1 MINSMTGYAN
11 GSFKLDSSVSLSVEI
26 RALNNRY
33 LDLNIRLDDDL
44 KYLEAK
50 IKSLLSDTIKRG
62 KVECRI
68 TKSLNQQSKSSY
80 SDDQIKDA
88 LKIMKRVAL
97 LSRQEFSATPHE
109 IINFINSNQKSKNIN
124 INEKALLTALS
135 NVLKNF
141 NKDRAREGKNLS
153 SILKQNVNTI
163 NVHVKNVRK
172 FYKDDAKDYQ
182 QKLIK
187 KLSDINSEIDQ
198 QRLQQEVV
206 YFLQKSDIE
215 EELSRI
221 LSHNKEIVDLL
232 KSKDPVG
239 KKLDFMMQE
248 LNREANTLGSKSIST
263 RISSLAVDIKVL
275 IEQMREQIQNIEGQT
290 LIKINYLSSAPLL
303 VLAKRQLSKN
313 Y

>member
-1 MINSMTGYAN
+1 MTGYAN

-50 IKSLLSDTIKRG
+50 IKSMLSDTIKRG

-68 TKSLNQQSKSSY
+68 TKSLNQQSKLSY

-88 LKIMKRVAL
+88 LKIMKRVAV

-109 IINFINSNQKSKNIN
+109 IINFINSNQRPKNIN
-124 INEKALLTALS
+124 INEKAFLTALS

-153 SILKQNVNTI
+153 SILKQNVNAI
-163 NVHVKNVRK
+163 NAHVKNVRK
-172 FYKDDAKDYQ
+172 FYKDDAKDHQ
-182 QKLIK
+182 QKLLK
-187 KLSDINSEIDQ
+187 KLSNINSEIDQ

-221 LSHNKEIVDLL
+221 LSHNKEIINLL
-232 KSKDPVG
+232 KNKDPVG

-275 IEQMREQIQNIEGQT
+275 IEQMREQIQNIE
-290 LIKINYLSSAPLL
+290 
-303 VLAKRQLSKN
+303 
-313 Y
+313 

>member
-1 MINSMTGYAN
+1 MTGYAN

-50 IKSLLSDTIKRG
+50 IKSKLSDTIKRG

-88 LKIMKRVAL
+88 LKIMKRVAHL
-97 LSRQEFSATPHE
+97 AKQEFSVTPHE
-109 IINFINSNQKSKNIN
+109 IINFINSNQKPKNIN
-124 INEKALLTALS
+124 INEKALLTAVS

-153 SILKQNVNTI
+153 SILKQNVNAI
-163 NVHVKNVRK
+163 NAHVKNVRK
-172 FYKDDAKDYQ
+172 FYKDDAKDHQ

-221 LSHNKEIVDLL
+221 LSHSKEIIDLL
-232 KSKDPVG
+232 KIKDPVG

-275 IEQMREQIQNIEGQT
+275 IEQMREQIQNIE
-290 LIKINYLSSAPLL
+290 
-303 VLAKRQLSKN
+303 
-313 Y
+313 

>member
-1 MINSMTGYAN
+1 MTGYAN
-11 GSFKLDSSVSLSVEI
+11 GSFKLDSSVSLSFEI

-33 LDLNIRLDDDL
+33 FDLNIRLDDDL

-50 IKSLLSDTIKRG
+50 IKSMLSDTIKRG

-68 TKSLNQQSKSSY
+68 TKSLNHQSKLSY

-109 IINFINSNQKSKNIN
+109 IINFINSNQKPKNIT
-124 INEKALLTALS
+124 INEKAFLAALS

-153 SILKQNVNTI
+153 SILKQNVNAI
-163 NVHVKNVRK
+163 NAHIKNVRK
-172 FYKDDAKDYQ
+172 FYKDDAKEHQ
-182 QKLIK
+182 QKLLK
-187 KLSDINSEIDQ
+187 KLRDINSEIDQ

-221 LSHNKEIVDLL
+221 LSHNKEILDLL
-232 KSKDPVG
+232 RSKDPVG

-275 IEQMREQIQNIEGQT
+275 IEQMREQIQNIE
-290 LIKINYLSSAPLL
+290 
-303 VLAKRQLSKN
+303 
-313 Y
+313 

>member
-50 IKSLLSDTIKRG
+50 IKSMLSDTIKRG

-97 LSRQEFSATPHE
+97 LSKQEFSATPHE
-109 IINFINSNQKSKNIN
+109 IINFINSNQKPKNIN
-124 INEKALLTALS
+124 INEKVLLPALS
-135 NVLKNF
+135 NILKNF

-153 SILKQNVNTI
+153 SILKQNVNSI
-163 NVHVKNVRK
+163 NAHVKNVRK
-172 FYKDDAKDYQ
+172 FYKDDAKDHQ
-182 QKLIK
+182 QKLLK

-221 LSHNKEIVDLL
+221 LSHNKEIIDLL
-232 KSKDPVG
+232 KSVDPVG

-275 IEQMREQIQNIEGQT
+275 IEQMREQIQNIE
-290 LIKINYLSSAPLL
+290 
-303 VLAKRQLSKN
+303 
-313 Y
+313 

>member
-1 MINSMTGYAN
+1 MTGYAN
-11 GSFKLDSSVSLSVEI
+11 GSFKLNSSVSLSVEI

-109 IINFINSNQKSKNIN
+109 IINFINSNQKPKNIN
-124 INEKALLTALS
+124 INEKAFLAALS

-153 SILKQNVNTI
+153 SILKQNVNAI
-163 NVHVKNVRK
+163 NAHVKNVRK
-172 FYKDDAKDYQ
+172 FYKDDAKDHQ
-182 QKLIK
+182 QKLLK

-221 LSHNKEIVDLL
+221 LSHNKEIIDLL

-275 IEQMREQIQNIEGQT
+275 IEQMREQIQNIE
-290 LIKINYLSSAPLL
+290 
-303 VLAKRQLSKN
+303 
-313 Y
+313 

>member
-1 MINSMTGYAN
+1 MTGYAN
-11 GSFKLDSSVSLSVEI
+11 GSFKLDLSVSLSVEI

-50 IKSLLSDTIKRG
+50 IKSLLSDTVKRG

-88 LKIMKRVAL
+88 LKIMKRVAHL
-97 LSRQEFSATPHE
+97 TKQEFSATPHE
-109 IINFINSNQKSKNIN
+109 IINFINSNQKPKNIN

-153 SILKQNVNTI
+153 SILKQNVNAI
-163 NVHVKNVRK
+163 NANVKNVRK
-172 FYKDDAKDYQ
+172 FYKDDAKEHQ

-275 IEQMREQIQNIEGQT
+275 IEQMREQIQNIE
-290 LIKINYLSSAPLL
+290 
-303 VLAKRQLSKN
+303 
-313 Y
+313 

>member
-1 MINSMTGYAN
+1 MTGYAN

-68 TKSLNQQSKSSY
+68 TKSFNQQSKSSY

-109 IINFINSNQKSKNIN
+109 IINFINSNQKPKNIN
-124 INEKALLTALS
+124 INEKAFLTALS

-153 SILKQNVNTI
+153 SILKQNVNSI
-163 NVHVKNVRK
+163 NAHVKNVRK
-172 FYKDDAKDYQ
+172 FYKDDAKDHQ
-182 QKLIK
+182 QKLLK
-187 KLSDINSEIDQ
+187 KLRDINSEIDQ

-221 LSHNKEIVDLL
+221 LSHNKEIIDLL

-275 IEQMREQIQNIEGQT
+275 IEQMREQIQNIE
-290 LIKINYLSSAPLL
+290 
-303 VLAKRQLSKN
+303 
-313 Y
+313 

>member
-68 TKSLNQQSKSSY
+68 TKSLNQQSKLSY

-88 LKIMKRVAL
+88 LKIMKRVAHL
-97 LSRQEFSATPHE
+97 AKQEFSVTPHE
-109 IINFINSNQKSKNIN
+109 IINFINSNQKPKNIN
-124 INEKALLTALS
+124 INEKALLTAVS

-163 NVHVKNVRK
+163 NAHVKNVRK
-172 FYKDDAKDYQ
+172 FYKDDAKDHQ

-232 KSKDPVG
+232 QSKDPVG

-275 IEQMREQIQNIEGQT
+275 IEQMREQIQNIE
-290 LIKINYLSSAPLL
+290 
-303 VLAKRQLSKN
+303 
-313 Y
+313 

>member
-68 TKSLNQQSKSSY
+68 SKSLNQHSKLSY

-109 IINFINSNQKSKNIN
+109 IINFINSNQKPKNIN
-124 INEKALLTALS
+124 INEKAFLAALS

-153 SILKQNVNTI
+153 SILKQNVNAT
-163 NVHVKNVRK
+163 NAHVKNVRK
-172 FYKDDAKDYQ
+172 FYKDDAKDHQ
-182 QKLIK
+182 QKLLK

-221 LSHNKEIVDLL
+221 LSHNKEIIDLL

-275 IEQMREQIQNIEGQT
+275 IEQMREQIQNIE
-290 LIKINYLSSAPLL
+290 
-303 VLAKRQLSKN
+303 
-313 Y
+313 

>member
-1 MINSMTGYAN
+1 MIYSMTGYAN

-50 IKSLLSDTIKRG
+50 IKSMLSDTIKRG

-68 TKSLNQQSKSSY
+68 TKSLNQQSKLSY

-88 LKIMKRVAL
+88 LKIMKRVAHL
-97 LSRQEFSATPHE
+97 AKQEFSVTPNE
-109 IINFINSNQKSKNIN
+109 IINFINSNQKPKNIN
-124 INEKALLTALS
+124 INEKALLTAVS

-153 SILKQNVNTI
+153 SILKQNVNAI
-163 NVHVKNVRK
+163 NAHVKNVRK
-172 FYKDDAKDYQ
+172 FYKDDAKEHQ

-221 LSHNKEIVDLL
+221 LSHNKEIIDLL

-275 IEQMREQIQNIEGQT
+275 IEQMREQIQNIE
-290 LIKINYLSSAPLL
+290 
-303 VLAKRQLSKN
+303 
-313 Y
+313 

>member
-33 LDLNIRLDDDL
+33 LDLNIRLDDEL

-88 LKIMKRVAL
+88 LKIMKRVAHL
-97 LSRQEFSATPHE
+97 AKQEFSVTPHE
-109 IINFINSNQKSKNIN
+109 IINFINSNQKPKNIN
-124 INEKALLTALS
+124 INEKALLTAVS

-153 SILKQNVNTI
+153 SILKQNVNAI
-163 NVHVKNVRK
+163 NAHVKNVRK
-172 FYKDDAKDYQ
+172 FYKDDAKDHQ

-221 LSHNKEIVDLL
+221 LSHNKEIIDLL
-232 KSKDPVG
+232 KIKDPVG

-275 IEQMREQIQNIEGQT
+275 IEQMREQIQNIE
-290 LIKINYLSSAPLL
+290 
-303 VLAKRQLSKN
+303 
-313 Y
+313 

>member
-1 MINSMTGYAN
+1 MTGYAN

-50 IKSLLSDTIKRG
+50 IKSLLSGTIKRG

-68 TKSLNQQSKSSY
+68 TKSLNQQSKLSY

-88 LKIMKRVAL
+88 LKIMKRVAHL
-97 LSRQEFSATPHE
+97 AKQEFLVTPHE
-109 IINFINSNQKSKNIN
+109 IINFINSNQKPKNIN
-124 INEKALLTALS
+124 INEKALLTAVS

-153 SILKQNVNTI
+153 SILKQNVNAI
-163 NVHVKNVRK
+163 NAHVKNVRK
-172 FYKDDAKDYQ
+172 FYKDDAKDHQ

-221 LSHNKEIVDLL
+221 LSHNKEIIDLL
-232 KSKDPVG
+232 QSKDPVG

-275 IEQMREQIQNIEGQT
+275 IEQMREQIQNIE
-290 LIKINYLSSAPLL
+290 
-303 VLAKRQLSKN
+303 
-313 Y
+313 

>member
-50 IKSLLSDTIKRG
+50 IKSMLSDTIKRG

-68 TKSLNQQSKSSY
+68 SKSLNQHSKLSY

-88 LKIMKRVAL
+88 LKIMKRVAR
-97 LSRQEFSATPHE
+97 LSKQEFSATPHE
-109 IINFINSNQKSKNIN
+109 IINFINSNQKPKNIN
-124 INEKALLTALS
+124 INEKAFLAALS

-153 SILKQNVNTI
+153 SVLKQNVNVI
-163 NVHVKNVRK
+163 NANVKNVRK
-172 FYKDDAKDYQ
+172 FYKDDAKDHQ
-182 QKLIK
+182 QKLLK

-221 LSHNKEIVDLL
+221 LSHNKEIIDLL
-232 KSKDPVG
+232 KSNDPVG

-275 IEQMREQIQNIEGQT
+275 IEQMREQIQNIE
-290 LIKINYLSSAPLL
+290 
-303 VLAKRQLSKN
+303 
-313 Y
+313 

>member
-88 LKIMKRVAL
+88 LKIMKRVAHL
-97 LSRQEFSATPHE
+97 AKQEFSVTPHE
-109 IINFINSNQKSKNIN
+109 IINFINSNQKPKNIY
-124 INEKALLTALS
+124 INEKALLTAVS

-153 SILKQNVNTI
+153 SILKQNVNAI
-163 NVHVKNVRK
+163 NAHVKNVRK
-172 FYKDDAKDYQ
+172 FYKDDAKDHQ

-221 LSHNKEIVDLL
+221 LSHNKEIIDLL
-232 KSKDPVG
+232 KIKDPVG

-275 IEQMREQIQNIEGQT
+275 IEQMREQIQNIE
-290 LIKINYLSSAPLL
+290 
-303 VLAKRQLSKN
+303 
-313 Y
+313 

>member
-1 MINSMTGYAN
+1 MTGYAN

-50 IKSLLSDTIKRG
+50 IKSKLSDTIKRG

-68 TKSLNQQSKSSY
+68 TKSLNQQSKLSY

-109 IINFINSNQKSKNIN
+109 IINFINSNQKPKNIN
-124 INEKALLTALS
+124 INEKAFLTALS

-153 SILKQNVNTI
+153 SILKQNVNSI
-163 NVHVKNVRK
+163 NAHVKNVRK
-172 FYKDDAKDYQ
+172 FYKDDAKDHQ
-182 QKLIK
+182 QKLLK

-221 LSHNKEIVDLL
+221 LSHNKEIIDLL

-275 IEQMREQIQNIEGQT
+275 IEQMREQIQNIE
-290 LIKINYLSSAPLL
+290 
-303 VLAKRQLSKN
+303 
-313 Y
+313 

>member
-88 LKIMKRVAL
+88 LKIMKRVAHL
-97 LSRQEFSATPHE
+97 AKQEFSVTPHE
-109 IINFINSNQKSKNIN
+109 IINFINSNQKPKNIN
-124 INEKALLTALS
+124 INEKALLTAVS

-153 SILKQNVNTI
+153 SILKQNVNAI
-163 NVHVKNVRK
+163 NAHVKNVRK
-172 FYKDDAKDYQ
+172 FYKDDAKDHQ

-221 LSHNKEIVDLL
+221 LSHNKEIIDLL
-232 KSKDPVG
+232 KIKDPVG

-275 IEQMREQIQNIEGQT
+275 IEQMREQIQNIE
-290 LIKINYLSSAPLL
+290 
-303 VLAKRQLSKN
+303 
-313 Y
+313 

>member
-50 IKSLLSDTIKRG
+50 IKSMLSETIKRG

-68 TKSLNQQSKSSY
+68 TKSLNQQSKLSY

-88 LKIMKRVAL
+88 LKIMKRVAH

-109 IINFINSNQKSKNIN
+109 IINFINSNQKPKNIT
-124 INEKALLTALS
+124 INEKAFLTALS
-135 NVLKNF
+135 NVFKNF

-153 SILKQNVNTI
+153 SILKQNVNAI
-163 NVHVKNVRK
+163 NAHVKNVRK
-172 FYKDDAKDYQ
+172 FYKDDAKDHQ
-182 QKLIK
+182 QKLLK
-187 KLSDINSEIDQ
+187 KLSNINSEIDQ

-221 LSHNKEIVDLL
+221 FSHNKEIIDLL

-275 IEQMREQIQNIEGQT
+275 IEQMREQIQNIE
-290 LIKINYLSSAPLL
+290 
-303 VLAKRQLSKN
+303 
-313 Y
+313 

>member
-88 LKIMKRVAL
+88 LKIMKRVAHL
-97 LSRQEFSATPHE
+97 AKQEFSVTPHE
-109 IINFINSNQKSKNIN
+109 IINFINSNQKPKNIN
-124 INEKALLTALS
+124 INEKALLTAVS

-153 SILKQNVNTI
+153 SILKQNVNAI
-163 NVHVKNVRK
+163 NAHVKNVRK
-172 FYKDDAKDYQ
+172 FYKDDAKDHQ

-232 KSKDPVG
+232 KNKDPVG

-275 IEQMREQIQNIEGQT
+275 IEQMREQIQNIE
-290 LIKINYLSSAPLL
+290 
-303 VLAKRQLSKN
+303 
-313 Y
+313 

>member
-1 MINSMTGYAN
+1 MTGYAN

-88 LKIMKRVAL
+88 LKIMKRVAHL
-97 LSRQEFSATPHE
+97 AKQEFSVTPHE
-109 IINFINSNQKSKNIN
+109 IINFINSNQKPKNIN
-124 INEKALLTALS
+124 INEKALLTAVS

-153 SILKQNVNTI
+153 SILKQNVNAI
-163 NVHVKNVRK
+163 NAHIKNVRK
-172 FYKDDAKDYQ
+172 FYKDDAKDHQ

-221 LSHNKEIVDLL
+221 LSHNKEIIDLL
-232 KSKDPVG
+232 KIKDPVG

-275 IEQMREQIQNIEGQT
+275 IEQMREQIQNIE
-290 LIKINYLSSAPLL
+290 
-303 VLAKRQLSKN
+303 
-313 Y
+313 

>member
-50 IKSLLSDTIKRG
+50 IKSKLSDTIKRG

-68 TKSLNQQSKSSY
+68 TKSLNQQSKLSY

-109 IINFINSNQKSKNIN
+109 IINFINSNQKPKNIN
-124 INEKALLTALS
+124 INEKAFLTALS

-153 SILKQNVNTI
+153 SILKQNVNSI
-163 NVHVKNVRK
+163 NAHVKNVRK
-172 FYKDDAKDYQ
+172 FYKDDAKDHQ
-182 QKLIK
+182 QKLLK
-187 KLSDINSEIDQ
+187 KLRDIFWFLIGIDK
-198 QRLQQEVV
+198 V
-206 YFLQKSDIE
+206 Y
-215 EELSRI
+215 
-221 LSHNKEIVDLL
+221 
-232 KSKDPVG
+232 
-239 KKLDFMMQE
+239 DFMWRSRK
-248 LNREANTLGSKSIST
+248 L
-263 RISSLAVDIKVL
+263 
-275 IEQMREQIQNIEGQT
+275 
-290 LIKINYLSSAPLL
+290 LS
-303 VLAKRQLSKN
+303 
-313 Y
+313 

>member
-11 GSFKLDSSVSLSVEI
+11 GSFKLDSSVSLSFEI

-33 LDLNIRLDDDL
+33 FDLNIRLDDDL

-50 IKSLLSDTIKRG
+50 IKSMLSDTIKRG

-68 TKSLNQQSKSSY
+68 TKSLNHQSKLSY

-109 IINFINSNQKSKNIN
+109 IINFINSNQKPKNIN
-124 INEKALLTALS
+124 INEKVFFTALS

-153 SILKQNVNTI
+153 SILKQNVNAI
-163 NVHVKNVRK
+163 NAHIKNVRK
-172 FYKDDAKDYQ
+172 FYKDDAKEHQ
-182 QKLIK
+182 QKLLK
-187 KLSDINSEIDQ
+187 KLRDINSEIDQ

-221 LSHNKEIVDLL
+221 LSHNKEIIDLL

-275 IEQMREQIQNIEGQT
+275 IEQMREQIQNIE
-290 LIKINYLSSAPLL
+290 
-303 VLAKRQLSKN
+303 
-313 Y
+313 

>member
-88 LKIMKRVAL
+88 LKIMKRVAHL
-97 LSRQEFSATPHE
+97 AKQEFSVTPHE
-109 IINFINSNQKSKNIN
+109 IINFINSNQTPKNIT
-124 INEKALLTALS
+124 INEKALLIALCK
-135 NVLKNF
+135 VLKNF

-153 SILKQNVNTI
+153 SILKQNVNAI
-163 NVHVKNVRK
+163 NSHVKNVRK
-172 FYKDDAKDYQ
+172 FYKDDSKDHQ

-221 LSHNKEIVDLL
+221 LSHNKEIIDLL

-275 IEQMREQIQNIEGQT
+275 IEQMREQIQNIE
-290 LIKINYLSSAPLL
+290 
-303 VLAKRQLSKN
+303 
-313 Y
+313 

>member
-11 GSFKLDSSVSLSVEI
+11 GSFKLDSSVSLSFEI

-33 LDLNIRLDDDL
+33 FDLNIRLDDDL

-50 IKSLLSDTIKRG
+50 IKSMLSDTIKRG

-68 TKSLNQQSKSSY
+68 TKSLNHQSKLSY

-109 IINFINSNQKSKNIN
+109 IINFINSNQKPKNIN
-124 INEKALLTALS
+124 INEKVFFTALS

-153 SILKQNVNTI
+153 SILKQNVNAI
-163 NVHVKNVRK
+163 NAHVKNVRK
-172 FYKDDAKDYQ
+172 FYKDDAKNHQ
-182 QKLIK
+182 QKLLK
-187 KLSDINSEIDQ
+187 KLSDINNEIDQ

-221 LSHNKEIVDLL
+221 LSHNKEIIDLL

-275 IEQMREQIQNIEGQT
+275 IEQMREQIQNIE
-290 LIKINYLSSAPLL
+290 
-303 VLAKRQLSKN
+303 
-313 Y
+313 

>member
-1 MINSMTGYAN
+1 MTGYAN

-50 IKSLLSDTIKRG
+50 IKSMLSDTIKRG

-88 LKIMKRVAL
+88 LKIMKRVAHL
-97 LSRQEFSATPHE
+97 AKQEFSVTPHE
-109 IINFINSNQKSKNIN
+109 IINFINSNQKPKNIN
-124 INEKALLTALS
+124 INEKALLTAVS

-153 SILKQNVNTI
+153 SILKQNVNAI
-163 NVHVKNVRK
+163 NAHVKNVRK
-172 FYKDDAKDYQ
+172 FYKDDAKDHQ

-221 LSHNKEIVDLL
+221 LSHNKEIIDLL

-275 IEQMREQIQNIEGQT
+275 IEQMREQIQNIE
-290 LIKINYLSSAPLL
+290 
-303 VLAKRQLSKN
+303 
-313 Y
+313 

>member
-1 MINSMTGYAN
+1 MTGYAN
-11 GSFKLDSSVSLSVEI
+11 GSFKLDSSLSLSVEI

-153 SILKQNVNTI
+153 SILKQNVNAI
-163 NVHVKNVRK
+163 NAHVKNVRK
-172 FYKDDAKDYQ
+172 FYKDDAKEHQ

-275 IEQMREQIQNIEGQT
+275 IEQMREQIQNIE
-290 LIKINYLSSAPLL
+290 
-303 VLAKRQLSKN
+303 
-313 Y
+313 

>member
-50 IKSLLSDTIKRG
+50 IKSMLSDTIKRG

-68 TKSLNQQSKSSY
+68 TKSLNQQSKSNF

-109 IINFINSNQKSKNIN
+109 IINFINSNQKPKNIN
-124 INEKALLTALS
+124 INEKAFLTALS

-153 SILKQNVNTI
+153 SILKQNVNAI
-163 NVHVKNVRK
+163 NAHVKNVRK
-172 FYKDDAKDYQ
+172 FYKDDAKDHQ
-182 QKLIK
+182 QKLLK

-221 LSHNKEIVDLL
+221 LSHNKEIIDLL
-232 KSKDPVG
+232 KIKDPVG

-275 IEQMREQIQNIEGQT
+275 IEQMREQIQNIE
-290 LIKINYLSSAPLL
+290 
-303 VLAKRQLSKN
+303 
-313 Y
+313 

>member
-50 IKSLLSDTIKRG
+50 IKSKLIDTIKRG

-68 TKSLNQQSKSSY
+68 TKSLNQQSKLSY

-109 IINFINSNQKSKNIN
+109 IINFINSNQKPKNIN
-124 INEKALLTALS
+124 INEKAFLAALS

-153 SILKQNVNTI
+153 SILKQNVNAI
-163 NVHVKNVRK
+163 NAHVKNVRK
-172 FYKDDAKDYQ
+172 FYKDDAKDHQ
-182 QKLIK
+182 QKLLK

-221 LSHNKEIVDLL
+221 LSHNKEIIDLL
-232 KSKDPVG
+232 NSKDPVG

-275 IEQMREQIQNIEGQT
+275 IEQMREQIQNIE
-290 LIKINYLSSAPLL
+290 
-303 VLAKRQLSKN
+303 
-313 Y
+313 

>member
-1 MINSMTGYAN
+1 MTGYAN
-11 GSFKLDSSVSLSVEI
+11 GSFKLDSIVSLSVEI

-88 LKIMKRVAL
+88 LKIMKRVAHL
-97 LSRQEFSATPHE
+97 TKQEFSATPHE
-109 IINFINSNQKSKNIN
+109 IINFINSNQKPKNIN

-153 SILKQNVNTI
+153 SILKQNVNAI
-163 NVHVKNVRK
+163 NAHVKNVRK
-172 FYKDDAKDYQ
+172 FYKDDAKDHQ

-275 IEQMREQIQNIEGQT
+275 IEQMREQIQNIE
-290 LIKINYLSSAPLL
+290 
-303 VLAKRQLSKN
+303 
-313 Y
+313 

>member
-88 LKIMKRVAL
+88 LKIMKRVAHL
-97 LSRQEFSATPHE
+97 AKQEFSVTPHE
-109 IINFINSNQKSKNIN
+109 IINFINSNQKPKNIN
-124 INEKALLTALS
+124 INEKALLTAVS

-153 SILKQNVNTI
+153 SILKQNVNAI
-163 NVHVKNVRK
+163 NAHVKNVRK
-172 FYKDDAKDYQ
+172 FYKDDAKEHQ

-275 IEQMREQIQNIEGQT
+275 IEQMREQIQNIE
-290 LIKINYLSSAPLL
+290 
-303 VLAKRQLSKN
+303 
-313 Y
+313 

>member
-1 MINSMTGYAN
+1 MTGYAN

-50 IKSLLSDTIKRG
+50 IKSMLSDTIKRG

-68 TKSLNQQSKSSY
+68 TKSLNQQSKLSY

-109 IINFINSNQKSKNIN
+109 IINFINSNQKPKNIN
-124 INEKALLTALS
+124 INEKAFLTALS

-153 SILKQNVNTI
+153 SILKQNVNAI
-163 NVHVKNVRK
+163 NAHVKNVRK
-172 FYKDDAKDYQ
+172 FYKDDAKDHQ
-182 QKLIK
+182 QKLLK
-187 KLSDINSEIDQ
+187 KLRDINSEIDQ

-221 LSHNKEIVDLL
+221 LSHNKEIIDLL

-275 IEQMREQIQNIEGQT
+275 IEQMREQIQNIE
-290 LIKINYLSSAPLL
+290 
-303 VLAKRQLSKN
+303 
-313 Y
+313 

>member
-1 MINSMTGYAN
+1 MTGYAN

-88 LKIMKRVAL
+88 LKIMKRVAHL
-97 LSRQEFSATPHE
+97 AKQEFSVTPHE
-109 IINFINSNQKSKNIN
+109 IINFINSNQKPKNIN
-124 INEKALLTALS
+124 INEKAFLTALS

-153 SILKQNVNTI
+153 SILKQNVNAI
-163 NVHVKNVRK
+163 NTHVKNVRK
-172 FYKDDAKDYQ
+172 FYKDDAKEHQ
-182 QKLIK
+182 QKLLK
-187 KLSDINSEIDQ
+187 KLRDINSEIDQ

-221 LSHNKEIVDLL
+221 LSHNKEIIDLL

-275 IEQMREQIQNIEGQT
+275 IEQMREQIQNIE
-290 LIKINYLSSAPLL
+290 
-303 VLAKRQLSKN
+303 
-313 Y
+313 

>member
-11 GSFKLDSSVSLSVEI
+11 GSFKLDSSVSLSIEI

-50 IKSLLSDTIKRG
+50 IKSMLSDTIKRG

-68 TKSLNQQSKSSY
+68 SKSLNQHSKLSY

-109 IINFINSNQKSKNIN
+109 IINFINSNQKPKNIN
-124 INEKALLTALS
+124 INEKAFLAALS

-153 SILKQNVNTI
+153 SVLKQNVNVI
-163 NVHVKNVRK
+163 NANVKNVRK
-172 FYKDDAKDYQ
+172 FYKDDAKDHQ
-182 QKLIK
+182 QKLLK

-221 LSHNKEIVDLL
+221 LSHNKEIIDLL

-275 IEQMREQIQNIEGQT
+275 IEQMREQIQNIE
-290 LIKINYLSSAPLL
+290 
-303 VLAKRQLSKN
+303 
-313 Y
+313 

>member
-88 LKIMKRVAL
+88 LKIMKRVAHL
-97 LSRQEFSATPHE
+97 AKQEFSVTPHE
-109 IINFINSNQKSKNIN
+109 IINFINSNQKPKNIN
-124 INEKALLTALS
+124 INEKALLTAVS

-153 SILKQNVNTI
+153 SILKQNVNAI
-163 NVHVKNVRK
+163 NAHVKNVRK
-172 FYKDDAKDYQ
+172 FYKDDAKDHQ

-275 IEQMREQIQNIEGQT
+275 IEQMREQIQNIE
-290 LIKINYLSSAPLL
+290 
-303 VLAKRQLSKN
+303 
-313 Y
+313 

>member
-1 MINSMTGYAN
+1 MTGYAN

-88 LKIMKRVAL
+88 LKIMKRVAHL
-97 LSRQEFSATPHE
+97 AKQEFSVTPHE
-109 IINFINSNQKSKNIN
+109 IINFINSNQKPKNIN
-124 INEKALLTALS
+124 INEKALLTAVS
-135 NVLKNF
+135 NVLINF

-153 SILKQNVNTI
+153 SILKQNVNAI
-163 NVHVKNVRK
+163 NAHVKNVRK
-172 FYKDDAKDYQ
+172 FYKDDAKDHQ

-221 LSHNKEIVDLL
+221 LSHNKEIIDLL
-232 KSKDPVG
+232 KIKDPVG

-275 IEQMREQIQNIEGQT
+275 IEQMREQIQNIE
-290 LIKINYLSSAPLL
+290 
-303 VLAKRQLSKN
+303 
-313 Y
+313 

>member
-50 IKSLLSDTIKRG
+50 IKSKLSDTIKRG

-68 TKSLNQQSKSSY
+68 TKSLNQQSKLSY
-80 SDDQIKDA
+80 SDDQIKEA

-109 IINFINSNQKSKNIN
+109 IINFINSNQKPKNIN
-124 INEKALLTALS
+124 INEKAFLKALS

-153 SILKQNVNTI
+153 SILKQNVNSI
-163 NVHVKNVRK
+163 NAHVKNVRK
-172 FYKDDAKDYQ
+172 YYKDDAKDHQ
-182 QKLIK
+182 QKLLK

-221 LSHNKEIVDLL
+221 LSHNKEIIDLL

-275 IEQMREQIQNIEGQT
+275 IEQMREQIQNIE
-290 LIKINYLSSAPLL
+290 
-303 VLAKRQLSKN
+303 
-313 Y
+313 